1 LFYLCVLAAVISPI
15 FFVRGISNEAHE
27 SNYRWISD
35 SSRGMYVDVLKTA
48 ISVAGVAVTL
58 VASSLREGRD
68 SIVKLSVHIA
78 VISLIVCIVASL
90 VCMLALARGLEQARS
105 RSENKGI
112 SNGKGE
118 LFDTELGWI
127 LIPAYFALATFL
139 VGLLFLGR
147 VAFHI

>member
-1 LFYLCVLAAVISPI
+1 
-15 FFVRGISNEAHE
+15 
-27 SNYRWISD
+27 
-35 SSRGMYVDVLKTA
+35 MYV
-48 ISVAGVAVTL
+48 SVAGVAVTL
-58 VASSLREGRD
+58 VASSLREVRD
-68 SIVKLSVHIA
+68 SIVKLSVHVA

-105 RSENKGI
+105 RPENKGI

-127 LIPAYFALATFL
+127 LIPDYFALATFL